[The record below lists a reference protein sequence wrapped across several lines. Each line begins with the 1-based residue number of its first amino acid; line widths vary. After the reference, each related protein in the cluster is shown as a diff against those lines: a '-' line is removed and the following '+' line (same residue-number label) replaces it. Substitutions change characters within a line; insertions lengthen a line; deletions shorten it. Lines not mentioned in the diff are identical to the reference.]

1 MKRITLSLEE
11 KSQLERRHK
20 ACRDKRECDRINV
33 LLCCE
38 GWTVPMISQALRI
51 HETSVSRHINDYND
65 NKLKPENG
73 GSQSALN
80 QEETVKLIEHFENHT
95 YHYVHEMI
103 EYIKQCYGV
112 SYSVPG
118 MNKWLHRHDFSYKK
132 SKGSKEAILFMDA
145 VHPTQATKLSHG
157 WIRTGKTKNV
167 YT

>member
-1 MKRITLSLEE
+1 
-11 KSQLERRHK
+11 
-20 ACRDKRECDRINV
+20 
-33 LLCCE
+33 
-38 GWTVPMISQALRI
+38 MICYG
-51 HETSVSRHINDYND
+51 YND

-80 QEETVKLIEHFENHT
+80 QQETVKLIEHFENHT

>member
-1 MKRITLSLEE
+1 
-11 KSQLERRHK
+11 
-20 ACRDKRECDRINV
+20 
-33 LLCCE
+33 
-38 GWTVPMISQALRI
+38 
-51 HETSVSRHINDYND
+51 
-65 NKLKPENG
+65 
-73 GSQSALN
+73 
-80 QEETVKLIEHFENHT
+80 
-95 YHYVHEMI
+95 MI

-132 SKGSKEAILFMDA
+132 PKGAPYKADKLEQLKFIKKYIGSKETILFMDA